1 MESIHCKIV
10 HYNNDI
16 RRILFAGR
24 DYDTLK
30 ATIVKLFSLNHEF
43 ILKYLDDEGDYITLS
58 SQNDLVT
65 ALEISP
71 TLLRIKIG
79 TVDAP
84 VTYWECKKDRKD
96 RKRERRNRNNRNP
109 QPGNRSDKRRSRAEK
124 KLTFVSECLKE
135 LGTDD
140 SKLTPRDLKKKQ
152 RLLRKQQ
159 CLELFLSEGHFPKRE
174 RRVLTPEEEKL
185 NATIKSQILE
195 IRTEVKKIKTRQRD
209 LKLVL
214 QNNPGD
220 AVIMD
225 ELSQLKEKKSQYKT
239 KRRSLCDKLHSQ

>member
-10 HYNNDI
+10 HSNNDI

-24 DYDTLK
+24 DYNTLK

-71 TLLRIKIG
+71 TLLRLKIG
-79 TVDAP
+79 TADSD
-84 VTYWECKKDRKD
+84 VTYWDGKKTRKD
-96 RKRERRNRNNRNP
+96 RKRRNHKNSKP
-109 QPGNRSDKRRSRAEK
+109 EPGTRVDRRRSRTEK

-140 SKLTPRDLKKKQ
+140 SRLTPRELRKKQ

-159 CLELFLSEGHFPKRE
+159 RLESFLSEGHCPKRE

-195 IRTEVKKIKTRQRD
+195 IRTEAKKIKMRQRD
-209 LKLVL
+209 LKLAL
-214 QNNPGD
+214 QNNPSD

-225 ELSQLKEKKSQYKT
+225 ELSQLKEKKAQYKIQ
-239 KRRSLCDKLHSQ
+239 RRSLCDKLHSH